1 MKIQKDSYIR
11 CKSHDDMVNTRF
23 SLSEIGIECEY
34 VEELNGKPGYWLHI
48 TKESYKNE
56 EKRL

>member
-11 CKSHDDMVNTRF
+11 CKSHDDMVNTRI
-23 SLSEIGIECEY
+23 SLEEIGIESEY

-48 TKESYKNE
+48 IKESGNE
-56 EKRL
+56 NQR